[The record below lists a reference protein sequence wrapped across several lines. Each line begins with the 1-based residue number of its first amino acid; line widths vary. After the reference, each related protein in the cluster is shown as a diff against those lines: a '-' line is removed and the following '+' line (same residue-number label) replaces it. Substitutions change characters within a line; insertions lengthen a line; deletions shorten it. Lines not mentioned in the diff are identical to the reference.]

1 MNVVFGTKNVI
12 LLHGKKTRKQ
22 WYFMLTGLNLD
33 HHPTWGIHWCR
44 ESNFHTV
51 SWVTFLIAH
60 TKPKSLIYSKVFT
73 WEKQLNFQLHWSL
86 DKGKGE
92 MGLQNLTQATNSQK
106 ASWSNIKIP
115 HSLIYVVSSLLINV
129 VISYPNGVLI
139 DGWDWINLRFE
150 IVYAQ
155 FLTIEGQVCGMVR
168 CHKFKG
174 KVERSTKWDGLK
186 RIVVESIIEF

>member
-1 MNVVFGTKNVI
+1 MEKT
-12 LLHGKKTRKQ
+12 TRKQ
-22 WYFMLTGLNLD
+22 WYFRLTGLNLD

-60 TKPKSLIYSKVFT
+60 TNPKSLIYSKVFT
-73 WEKQLNFQLHWSL
+73 WEKQLNFQL
-86 DKGKGE
+86 
-92 MGLQNLTQATNSQK
+92 QNLTQATNSQK
-106 ASWSNIKIP
+106 ASWLNIKIP

-139 DGWDWINLRFE
+139 DGWDCINLRFE